1 MVNLNYDN
9 FSVSFTFAG
18 TCQFQKRLQVRTG
31 RSHSGRV
38 MCIRGQSS
46 SRTFAIPT
54 KFSLAR
60 AAWCS
65 LIDVYPKSGLLG
77 RRNELIKVRQNRRRN
92 YGGSGATLNKSYLVN
107 FVIQIII
114 NFKFKLKYLP
124 VVLRQRTIYQSK
136 RLNLTLAMSLQPLRY
151 TRY

>member
-1 MVNLNYDN
+1 MRT
-9 FSVSFTFAG
+9 SQQSFTFAG
-18 TCQFQKRLQVRTG
+18 TCQFQKRLQVRAG
-31 RSHSGRV
+31 RSHTGRV
-38 MCIRGQSS
+38 ECIRRQTI

-60 AAWCS
+60 AAWSS
-65 LIDVYPKSGLLG
+65 LISIQSKSVKLG
-77 RRNELIKVRQNRRRN
+77 RRNELIKARRKCQRN

-136 RLNLTLAMSLQPLRY
+136 RLNLTLAMS
-151 TRY
+151 